1 MKIKKLYNVFISLI
15 LLLSATSCTNWLDV
29 EPESQI
35 ILENYWKSETDVQS
49 VLASCYK
56 SMTKDDVIYRMIVW
70 GELRSDNMT
79 TGSGFASARYDMQK
93 ILNGD
98 LTSDNDYAS
107 WGAFY
112 TTINYCNTVLYYAPY
127 VLKSDNNF
135 TEDDLHRVQAEAKS
149 VRALAYF
156 YLVRAF
162 RDVPYITNPT
172 IDDTQD
178 FNQPKTSGT
187 VILDSLI
194 TDLKFAQQYAIQ
206 EYGDKAKNKG
216 RITRNAINAL
226 LADVYLWK
234 SSDKDNINK
243 TEDLN
248 KCIEACDL
256 VLNGNEDNLVEGRI
270 MYQQVFSL
278 GNSSESIFELQFD
291 DYQQKNNPVRTL
303 YGNNNL
309 NHGEIAL
316 PTTLGY
322 NYLDGTAGPNS
333 PFGYKVNSIIEG
345 VKDLRARDFIDVN
358 EARAS
363 GKYYIFKY
371 AGRLCTEITGL
382 LNPLTYSWKSS
393 TSNWI
398 IYRLTDVMLMKAE
411 ALAELDN
418 SDENKKALIYVN
430 KVYTRC
436 NIGYDSLKIENY
448 ASKAEVQQ
456 LVLRERQRELMFEG
470 KRWFDL
476 VRLAK
481 REGNVSSLN
490 NYVNHKLS
498 NTASTS
504 TAQTLDA
511 MYMPISKS
519 EIEANPNLEQNPYYE
534 ETSTSIR

>member
-1 MKIKKLYNVFISLI
+1 MKIKKIYTVFISLI
-15 LLLSATSCTNWLDV
+15 LLLSVSSCNNWLDV

-56 SMTKDDVIYRMIVW
+56 SLTKDEVIYRMIVW

-79 TGSGFASARYDMQK
+79 VGNGSGNYDMYE
-93 ILNGD
+93 ILNGN
-98 LTSDNDYAS
+98 LTSSNFYAH
-107 WGAFY
+107 WGGFY

-127 VLKSDNNF
+127 VLTSDNNF
-135 TEDDLHRVQAEAKS
+135 TVDDLHRVQAEAKS

-178 FNQPKTSGT
+178 FNQPKTSET
-187 VILDSLI
+187 VVLDSLI

-206 EYGDKAKNKG
+206 EYGERAKNKG

-226 LADVYLWK
+226 LADIYLWK

-256 VLNGNEDNLVEGRI
+256 VINGNEDNLVEGRI
-270 MYQQVFSL
+270 MFQHVFSL

-291 DYQQKNNPVRTL
+291 EYQQKNNAVRAL
-303 YGNNNL
+303 YGNSNVNYGQL
-309 NHGEIAL
+309 AL

-322 NYLDGTAGPNS
+322 NYVDGTAGPNS
-333 PFGYKVNSIIEG
+333 PFGYKVNSIIES
-345 VKDLRARDFIDVN
+345 VKDVRARDFVDVN
-358 EARAS
+358 EGGKS

-371 AGRLCTEITGL
+371 AGRLCTEIPGSA
-382 LNPLTYSWKSS
+382 NPLTYTWKTS

-398 IYRLTDVMLMKAE
+398 IYRLSDVMLMKAE
-411 ALAELDN
+411 ALAELEGN
-418 SDENKKALIYVN
+418 DEYKKALIYVN
-430 KVYTRC
+430 KVYRRS
-436 NIGYDSLKIENY
+436 NIGVDSLKIQNY

-481 REGNVSSLN
+481 KEGDINSLN
-490 NYVNHKLS
+490 SYVNHKLS
-498 NTASTS
+498 ATGSTS
-504 TAQTLDA
+504 TAQTMDA

-519 EIEANPNLEQNPYYE
+519 EIEANPNLKQNPYYE